1 MTESGEEK
9 EKYLWKNLLK
19 KEWKALAVV
28 IVAGIIACI
37 GFVLVLFSFIQ
48 TSTLGGKG
56 TWTFDQ
62 WTLNYVI
69 GFFILSALWELLVVG
84 APSAVFFGVFGY
96 LWWKNLSDE
105 TKEECKDLD
114 KSEKQKKR
122 NNRAYQGGGGSFF
135 TFIVVCIMV
144 AIDGNWNTQFGNL
157 DYSYF
162 IYAWF
167 FGLMWI
173 GIIIGIPAAIAV
185 LIWYLTKKKKE

>member
-1 MTESGEEK
+1 MGETEEK
-9 EKYLWKNLLK
+9 KIKYIWKDLLK

-37 GFVLVLFSFIQ
+37 GFVLVFFSVIQ

-56 TWTFDQ
+56 TWTFDR
-62 WTLNYVI
+62 WTLTYVI
-69 GFFILSALWELLVVG
+69 GFFIISTGWVLLVVG
-84 APSAVFFGVFGY
+84 APAAVFFGVFGY

-105 TKEECKDLD
+105 TKEECRALD
-114 KSEKQKKR
+114 KSEKQKR
-122 NNRAYQGGGGSFF
+122 INNRAYQGGGGSFF

-144 AIDGNWNTQFGNL
+144 ALDGNWNTQFGAL

-162 IYAWF
+162 IYALF

-173 GIIIGIPAAIAV
+173 GIIIGIPVCIAV
-185 LIWYLTKKKKE
+185 LIWYLVKKK